1 MKWDYL
7 IKLLFQKILFVISI
21 LLFFFILYK
30 NQIANPLSKF
40 SYYLPYYILSLI
52 FIFLSFLFSYVYKN
66 LYSYFLIIT
75 LSTLFSLYIF
85 EVYSIYK
92 HSHISLLKKKIKIY
106 EKDSGKKFDVRNIK
120 EIYNDKKIF
129 NNNIVIQYAPAN
141 LVKENINDASNLEFY
156 PLSGVS
162 FSETIMFCNE
172 LGYYPTYKSDRYG
185 FNNPDSEWDKKEIEF
200 LLIGD
205 SLTHGFCVNRPY
217 DLASVLRNLT
227 NKPVLN
233 LGHGGTGPLIQL
245 ATLKEYI
252 RPNVNNIVWLFSD
265 ANDLGDLD
273 YEMNSDFLKLYLD
286 SKNYS
291 QNLKNKQ
298 EDINIFV
305 KKSLDRDLKKKIKKQ
320 EIDYNFFDIIKLTN
334 LRNIFYSSFTS
345 EDYINMAFSYKK
357 EVFSKEMIFDNKNFR
372 DVLLSA
378 IEVSKRNESN
388 FYFVH
393 LPSYSRASNRIETKS
408 TFMRDF
414 IKSLNI
420 IYIDIYKDVF
430 LKVDDPLS
438 LFPFR
443 MYGHYNI
450 EGYQKI
456 AEEILSST
464 SKKK

>member
-1 MKWDYL
+1 M
-7 IKLLFQKILFVISI
+7 
-21 LLFFFILYK
+21 
-30 NQIANPLSKF
+30 
-40 SYYLPYYILSLI
+40 
-52 FIFLSFLFSYVYKN
+52 
-66 LYSYFLIIT
+66 
-75 LSTLFSLYIF
+75 
-85 EVYSIYK
+85 
-92 HSHISLLKKKIKIY
+92 
-106 EKDSGKKFDVRNIK
+106 
-120 EIYNDKKIF
+120 
-129 NNNIVIQYAPAN
+129 
-141 LVKENINDASNLEFY
+141 
-156 PLSGVS
+156 
-162 FSETIMFCNE
+162 
-172 LGYYPTYKSDRYG
+172 
-185 FNNPDSEWDKKEIEF
+185 
-200 LLIGD
+200 
-205 SLTHGFCVNRPY
+205 
-217 DLASVLRNLT
+217 
-227 NKPVLN
+227 
-233 LGHGGTGPLIQL
+233 
-245 ATLKEYI
+245 
-252 RPNVNNIVWLFSD
+252 
-265 ANDLGDLD
+265 
-273 YEMNSDFLKLYLD
+273 
-286 SKNYS
+286 
-291 QNLKNKQ
+291 KNKQ

-320 EIDYNFFDIIKLTN
+320 EIDYNFFDIIKLKN

-378 IEVSKRNESN
+378 IEVSKRNKSN

-420 IYIDIYKDVF
+420 IYIDIYKDDF